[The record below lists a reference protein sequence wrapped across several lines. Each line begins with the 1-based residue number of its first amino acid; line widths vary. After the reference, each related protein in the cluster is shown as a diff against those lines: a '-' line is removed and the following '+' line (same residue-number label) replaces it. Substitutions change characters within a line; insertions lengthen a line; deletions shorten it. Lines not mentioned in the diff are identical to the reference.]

1 MKNKNRLKMRSI
13 KLLCI
18 RNGTVCV
25 GHAVLFAKMTV
36 FVSLSITMFC
46 VSVCLIY

>member
-1 MKNKNRLKMRSI
+1 MKHKNRLKMRSI

-25 GHAVLFAKMTV
+25 GLAVLFAKMTV

-46 VSVCLIY
+46 VSVCIIY